1 MAGCCTARC
10 VCAGPDPGDFHLCRR
25 DRRCDCRRRLSP
37 AALQLSRRCRRGLY
51 EALSDRV
58 RAEPFNLVATIIF
71 LLAIVHTFLAP
82 MIRRWAHRAEERHRI
97 RPRNKRP
104 PPVDDEGNEVPE
116 VSFQGQILHLLS
128 EVEAVFGIWA
138 VVLAIAIALYKGWG
152 TAADYIG
159 QRVDFTEPTF
169 VMVIMAL
176 ASTRPLMRL
185 AERCLFLFAAV
196 GGATV
201 GSWWVSILIVGPL
214 FGSFITEP
222 GAMTISA
229 LLLARQFYH
238 LRPSGRLS
246 YATIWLLFV
255 NVSVGGTLTQFAAPP
270 MVMAAGPWHWGLVY
284 MFTHF
289 GWKAFTGI
297 VCATSLYYAF
307 FRKEFA
313 RLNGAYLREGRAM
326 TQGGGSYIPIW
337 IIAVQLA
344 FLVYTVAV
352 AHFPA
357 LFIGGFLFFMA
368 FAQATAH
375 YQKKLD
381 LRPPLL
387 VGFFLA
393 GLVVHGG
400 LQSWWLEPVL
410 KSLGR
415 VSLYVW
421 ATILT
426 GDSMTMRLS
435 LTLPRGGARLH
446 GAVQVCGRCRSRHG
460 RRLDRHRECA
470 KPGRSGDTSAFFSR
484 RRFSCKAVR
493 GSVRPDPGAGGRLHA
508 SLGALGSLP
517 GLSWRSARGISLRDK
532 AVSHA

>member
-1 MAGCCTARC
+1 MCIFVAAIDAATIKA
-10 VCAGPDPGDFHLCRR
+10 DFPRA
-25 DRRCDCRRRLSP
+25 LSNYP
-37 AALQLSRRCRRGLY
+37 AASPGGLLQTLL
-51 EALSDRV
+51 DRV
-58 RAEPFNLVATIIF
+58 RAEPFNLVATAIF
-71 LLAIVHTFLAP
+71 FLAIVHTFMTPL
-82 MIRRWAHRAEERHRI
+82 IRRWAHLAEERHRI
-97 RPRNKRP
+97 RPRNNRP
-104 PPVDDEGNEVPE
+104 MPLDDEGNEVSE
-116 VSFQGQILHLLS
+116 VSFQGQILHFLS

-138 VVLAIAIALYKGWG
+138 VVLAVAITLCKGWE
-152 TAADYIG
+152 TAVDYVG
-159 QRVDFTEPTF
+159 QRVDFTEPMF

-201 GSWWVSILIVGPL
+201 GAWWVAILVVGPL
-214 FGSFITEP
+214 FGSLITEP

-229 LLLARQFYH
+229 LLLARQFYY
-238 LRPSGRLS
+238 LRPSARLS
-246 YATIWLLFV
+246 YATIGLLFV

-289 GWKAFTGI
+289 GWKAVAGI
-297 VCATSLYYAF
+297 VCATSLYYAV
-307 FRKEFA
+307 FRKEFEE
-313 RLNGAYLREGRAM
+313 LNSAYLRQGRAL
-326 TQGGGSYIPIW
+326 TQGGGAYIPIW
-337 IIAVQLA
+337 IIATQA
-344 FLVYTVAV
+344 TFLVYTVAV
-352 AHFPA
+352 ARYPA

-410 KSLGR
+410 KSMGR

-426 GDSMTMRLS
+426 GFNDNAAITYLA
-435 LTLPRGGARLH
+435 TLVPGFTEPFKYAVVP
-446 GAVQVCGRCRSRHG
+446 GAVHG
-460 RRLDRHRECA
+460 WRFDGDRQCS
-470 KPGRSGDTSAFFSR
+470 KSSGSGNPPT
-484 RRFSCKAVR
+484 
-493 GSVRPDPGAGGRLHA
+493 L
-508 SLGALGSLP
+508 
-517 GLSWRSARGISLRDK
+517 LS
-532 AVSHA
+532 

>member
-1 MAGCCTARC
+1 MASGFPRSLSSYPA
-10 VCAGPDPGDFHLCRR
+10 VFPGHL
-25 DRRCDCRRRLSP
+25 
-37 AALQLSRRCRRGLY
+37 Y
-51 EALSDRV
+51 HALSDRV
-58 RAEPFNLVATIIF
+58 RAAPFNLVATVIF
-71 LLAIVHTFLAP
+71 LLAIVHTFLTP
-82 MIRRWAHRAEERHRI
+82 VIRKWAHKAEEQHRI
-97 RPRNKRP
+97 RPRTNRP
-104 PPVDDEGNEVPE
+104 LPLDDDGNEVPE
-116 VSFQGQILHLLS
+116 VSFQGQILHFLS

-138 VVLAIAIALYKGWG
+138 VVLAVAITLYKGWE
-152 TAADYIG
+152 TAVDYIG
-159 QRVDFTEPTF
+159 QRVDFTEPMF

-176 ASTRPLMRL
+176 ASTRPMMRL

-201 GSWWVSILIVGPL
+201 GSWWVSILIIGPL

-238 LRPSGRLS
+238 LRPSARLS
-246 YATIWLLFV
+246 YATIGLLFV
-255 NVSVGGTLTQFAAPP
+255 NVSVGGTLTHFAAPP

-284 MFTHF
+284 IFTHF
-289 GWKAFTGI
+289 GWKALVGI
-297 VCATSLYYAF
+297 ICATSLYYAV
-307 FRKEFA
+307 FRQEFKD
-313 RLNGAYLREGRAM
+313 LNGLYMRQDRAM
-326 TQGGGSYIPIW
+326 TQGGGAYIPVW
-337 IIAVQLA
+337 IIAAQVA

-352 AHFPA
+352 ARFPA

-426 GDSMTMRLS
+426 GFNDNAAITYLATLVPGFTEPFKYAVVAGAVTGGG
-435 LTLPRGGARLH
+435 LTVIANAPNPAGQAVLQRFFPDGVSPARLLV
-446 GAVQVCGRCRSRHG
+446 AALAPTLV
-460 RRLDRHRECA
+460 LA
-470 KPGRSGDTSAFFSR
+470 AAFM
-484 RRFSCKAVR
+484 
-493 GSVRPDPGAGGRLHA
+493 L
-508 SLGALGSLP
+508 L
-517 GLSWRSARGISLRDK
+517 
-532 AVSHA
+532 